1 MLYIPDAI
9 IITDF
14 KIIDAGPYIVMS
26 GFLTL
31 QSFQ

>member
-1 MLYIPDAI
+1 MLYIPDTI

-14 KIIDAGPYIVMS
+14 KIDAGPYIVIS

>member
-1 MLYIPDAI
+1 MLYIPDTI

-14 KIIDAGPYIVMS
+14 KIDAGPYIVML

-31 QSFQ
+31 PSFE